1 MGRPRKQPARITTFN
16 LPITTADRID
26 DLRLSNRSAWATKVF
41 NDYFAEREA
50 FAEGIEQA
58 AAVRADPAARIAE
71 IPTKQL
77 AAAFLARI
85 PPYDRDPSL
94 GDDTQ
99 NKVSTA
105 RLRTEVRNF
114 LLRRMD

>member
-16 LPITTADRID
+16 LPITTAERID
-26 DLRLSNRSAWATKVF
+26 DPNLSNRSAWATKVF
-41 NDYFAEREA
+41 DDYFARREA
-50 FAEGIEQA
+50 EAEGIEIDSA
-58 AAVRADPAARIAE
+58 IRGDPAARIAD

-85 PPYDRDPSL
+85 PPFDRDPSL
-94 GDDTQ
+94 GGDDQ
-99 NKVSTA
+99 NKVSTK

>member
-41 NDYFAEREA
+41 DDYFADREA
-50 FAEGIEQA
+50 QAERIEQA

-71 IPTKQL
+71 IPIKRL

-85 PPYDRDPSL
+85 PPFDRDPET
-94 GDDTQ
+94 DE
-99 NKVSTA
+99 KVSTA
-105 RLRTEVRNF
+105 RLRTEIRNF
-114 LLRRMD
+114 LQRRMD